1 MLFCLFV
8 WLLLFF
14 FYVREL
20 ELLGKQYE
28 RIYVKNNYSSVEKM
42 CLMQTLAI
50 VEGSSPCFKK
60 RSVKLPAP
68 LLIKGPWLGASSKY
82 KSTILPHR
90 WSKGLRV
97 NE

>member
-1 MLFCLFV
+1 MKPFCTHIFARGHIANFDRMVENAFLFICLAV
-8 WLLLFF
+8 VVF

-60 RSVKLPAP
+60 GV
-68 LLIKGPWLGASSKY
+68 
-82 KSTILPHR
+82 
-90 WSKGLRV
+90 
-97 NE
+97 